1 MKALFITLLIFA
13 AAFAGYD
20 YFVAPP
26 GQKMIFKALNVA
38 VEEAPPAIVAPSEA
52 PKPADTDNKPAKTVA
67 DAPPTTATAPATA
80 TATAT
85 ATAPA
90 TSTPPEPKA
99 DPNAFP
105 TPHYDSLDVLS
116 KNWTMIPKSAFPR
129 QVHLRKAIP
138 FRMSVGT
145 STINAGAEVTA
156 LGFDTGLLTLAPAAT
171 SSARATAAVDDTD
184 LKSVLNENYERW
196 KAIQTDLR
204 KKAFDRRLAN
214 RGKEDAAPAS
224 GGDPAAT
231 PSRANDGTY
240 PVLVAHLNSG
250 EVNEIKLKNIHNWG
264 DAIATQWEGKPA
276 WSVKVQFD
284 AETVFGLQ
292 PTEAQ
297 AIISGGRVKGWFYTG
312 SGEPVP

>member
-1 MKALFITLLIFA
+1 MKAFFITLLIFA
-13 AAFAGYD
+13 AAFAAYD

-26 GQKMIFKALNVA
+26 GQKVIFKALNVA
-38 VEEAPPAIVAPSEA
+38 VEDAPQSVVVSPEA
-52 PKPADTDNKPAKTVA
+52 PKPADTDTNPAKTVA
-67 DAPPTTATAPATA
+67 DAPPAPATA
-80 TATAT
+80 A
-85 ATAPA
+85 APVSA
-90 TSTPPEPKA
+90 TSTPPAPKV

-105 TPHYDSLDVLS
+105 TPNYDSLDVLS

-129 QVHLRKAIP
+129 KVHLRKAVP

-156 LGFDTGLLTLAPAAT
+156 LGFDTGMLTLAPAAT
-171 SSARATAAVDDTD
+171 SSARATAAIDDTD

-214 RGKEDAAPAS
+214 RGKDDAAPVG

-250 EVNEIKLKNIHNWG
+250 EVNEIKLKNIHGWG

-292 PTEAQ
+292 PAEAQ
-297 AIISGGRVKGWFYTG
+297 AIISNGRVKGWFYTG

>member
-1 MKALFITLLIFA
+1 MKALFITVLIFA
-13 AAFAGYD
+13 ALFAGWD
-20 YFVAPP
+20 YFATPP
-26 GQKMIFKALNVA
+26 GQKVIFKALNVA
-38 VEEAPPAIVAPSEA
+38 AEEAAPAPVLETPAPAETKPSKAVADTPPTPITTTAPPA
-52 PKPADTDNKPAKTVA
+52 
-67 DAPPTTATAPATA
+67 TA
-80 TATAT
+80 
-85 ATAPA
+85 
-90 TSTPPEPKA
+90 STPPATTALKV
-99 DPNAFP
+99 P
-105 TPHYDSLDVLS
+105 TDGFSPPRYDSLDVLS

-129 QVHLRKAIP
+129 KVHLRKALP

-156 LGFDTGLLTLAPAAT
+156 LGFDTGMLTLAPAAT
-171 SSARATAAVDDTD
+171 STARAVAAVDDTD

-196 KAIQTDLR
+196 KILR
-204 KKAFDRRLAN
+204 TEQAKQAYDRRLAN
-214 RGKEDAAPAS
+214 KDRDDVPTAG

-250 EVNEIKLKNIHNWG
+250 EVNEIKLKNIHGWG

-292 PTEAQ
+292 PAEAQ
-297 AIISGGRVKGWFYTG
+297 AIISNGRVKGWFYTG
-312 SGEPVP
+312 SGESVP